1 MHPATHR
8 ALRELAATAQLLDNR
23 WTRLADR
30 LRDDD
35 PAAATPLKAGAQ
47 TAAELTEAI
56 SVIAAARDVPVR
68 GTAAGLGVT
77 LGTTM
82 AVVGEPF
89 LERNQALRTAVLDA
103 HHATLLLHYVEHLA
117 RAEGD
122 DELASAAGEW
132 AHRLV
137 VHEGEVRERAIS
149 LGDAPDLAVAPIDHS
164 PVGQA
169 AHQVASVLGGA
180 GEWVDRRLGERGE
193 RGGRADAE
201 EPRADA

>member
-8 ALRELAATAQLLDNR
+8 ALRELAAGAQLLTHR

-30 LRDDD
+30 LREAD
-35 PAAATPLKAGAQ
+35 PAAAEPLRAGAQ
-47 TAAELTEAI
+47 TAADLTDAI
-56 SVIAAARDVPVR
+56 AVIAASRDVPVR
-68 GTAAGLGVT
+68 GAATGLGVT
-77 LGTTM
+77 FGTTM

-103 HHATLLLHYVEHLA
+103 HHVTVLLHYVEHLA

-122 DELASAAGEW
+122 AELAAAAGEW

-137 VHEGEVRERAIS
+137 ASEGELRERAIA
-149 LGDAPDLAVAPIDHS
+149 LGDTPDAAVTPIDRS

-169 AHQVASVLGGA
+169 AHQVASALGGA
-180 GEWVDRRLGERGE
+180 GEWMDRRL
-193 RGGRADAE
+193 A
-201 EPRADA
+201 